1 MQDALDYYLSGVKI
15 DPTHLGCIHNVGC
28 CQYFTGKYQ
37 NALKWFNLAI
47 RVDPAFQDSY
57 FGSTMASIKL
67 GRYEDALRTTEAL
80 NSQEWT
86 TQSYH

>member
-1 MQDALDYYLSGVKI
+1 LDYYLSGVKI

-28 CQYFTGKYQ
+28 CQYFAGKYQ

-67 GRYEDALRTTEAL
+67 GHYEDALKTIQTL
-80 NSQEWT
+80 NCQEWAT
-86 TQSYH
+86 TSYL